1 MAGIGFE
8 LKKLFKGKGFLSTI
22 KAYLYSALVSLG
34 PFILCTVIVVFIQ
47 ILLVFMDR
55 PLLEKELFIATV
67 IYAFIFAQIV
77 TCGFTMLI
85 TRFISDML
93 YSKKL
98 GDILPSLY
106 GLISLVCVIA
116 SVPAI
121 IFLWRSPLPVEVKLV
136 SYMLYMELILVYLI
150 MVYLTAM
157 KDYIRIVKSFAWGVL
172 LALILSF
179 IFIRFTDLG
188 IVFGMILAM
197 DIGFL
202 IIIGLLITHLR
213 SFFRGTTTTGSN
225 KYFLFLSYLDG
236 YWSLFFISF
245 TYTLGLYIHNFM
257 FWGSQLG
264 VSIASTY
271 VYAPTYDVP
280 TFYAFL
286 SIMPST
292 VVFTVS
298 LETSFYKE
306 YRSYYSLITG
316 KGNFADIENARKDM
330 SRVLWAE
337 IRNLMELQVFFSL
350 LFVVA
355 GFYLLP
361 RMGLTQLSFDIFLI
375 LTLGTYCNII
385 LLVIILVLLYFEDR
399 KGALFSAVSFL
410 LTNILFTSVT
420 LVLGERTY
428 GFGYFLAAFFSL
440 AVGLIELR
448 TFLKN
453 IHYHTFLGQPV
464 IYREITGPF
473 TRLVDFIYRKRQ
485 KESSTGQ

>member
-47 ILLVFMDR
+47 LLLVFMDR
-55 PLLEKELFIATV
+55 PVLEKELFIATV
-67 IYAFIFAQIV
+67 IYAFIFSQII
-77 TCGFTMLI
+77 TSGFTMLI

-93 YSKKL
+93 YSKKF
-98 GDILPSLY
+98 GYILPSLY
-106 GLISLVCVIA
+106 GMISLVSVIG

-121 IFLWRSPLPVEVKLV
+121 LFLWRSPLPVELKLV
-136 SYMLYMELILVYLI
+136 SYILYMELILVYLI
-150 MVYLTAM
+150 MVYLTAL

-172 LALILSF
+172 LIIVLSF

-188 IVFGMILAM
+188 IVFGMLVAM

-202 IIIGLLITHLR
+202 VVISLLFIHLK
-213 SFFRGTTTTGSN
+213 SFFRNTTQSGSN

-236 YWSLFFISF
+236 YWSLFFVSF
-245 TYTLGLYIHNFM
+245 TYTLGLYIHNFI

-264 VSIASTY
+264 VTIASTY
-271 VYAPTYDVP
+271 IYAPTYDVP

-286 SIMPST
+286 SVMPST

-306 YRSYYSLITG
+306 YKSYYSLITG
-316 KGNFADIENARKDM
+316 RGNFEDIENARKDM

-337 IRNLMELQVFFSL
+337 IRNLMELQLFFSL
-350 LFVVA
+350 LFIVA

-375 LTLGTYCNII
+375 MTLGTYCNII
-385 LLVIILVLLYFEDR
+385 LLVIILVMLYFEDR
-399 KGALFSAVSFL
+399 RGALFSAASFL
-410 LTNILFTSVT
+410 LTNIIFTVIT
-420 LVLGERTY
+420 IILGERTY
-428 GFGYFLAAFFSL
+428 GFGYFLSTFCSL
-440 AVGLIELR
+440 GIGLIELR
-448 TFLKN
+448 VYLKN

-464 IYREITGPF
+464 IYKKITGPF
-473 TRLVDFIYRKRQ
+473 TRLVDLMYRQR
-485 KESSTGQ
+485 

>member
-8 LKKLFKGKGFLSTI
+8 LKKLFKGKGFLSAI

-47 ILLVFMDR
+47 VLLVVMDR
-55 PLLEKELFIATV
+55 PILEKELFIASV
-67 IYAFIFAQIV
+67 IYAFIFAQII
-77 TCGFTMLI
+77 TSGFTMLI

-93 YSKKL
+93 YSKKFE
-98 GDILPSLY
+98 DILPSLY
-106 GLISLVCVIA
+106 GIISLVCVIG

-121 IFLWRSPLPVEVKLV
+121 MFLWRSPLPIEVKLV
-136 SYMLYMELILVYLI
+136 SYILYMELILVYLI
-150 MVYLTAM
+150 MVYLTAL
-157 KDYIRIVKSFAWGVL
+157 KDYLRIVKSFAWGVL
-172 LALILSF
+172 LILVLSF
-179 IFIRFTDLG
+179 LVIKFTDLG
-188 IVFGMILAM
+188 IVFGMLLAM

-202 IIIGLLITHLR
+202 AVISLLMIHLK
-213 SFFRGTTTTGSN
+213 SFFKGTVSSGPN
-225 KYFLFLSYLDG
+225 KYFLFISYLDG
-236 YWSLFFISF
+236 YWSLFLISF
-245 TYTLGLYIHNFM
+245 TYTLGLYVHNFI
-257 FWGSQLG
+257 FWGSELG

-286 SIMPST
+286 SVMPST

-306 YRSYYSLITG
+306 YRTYYSLITG
-316 KGNFADIENARKDM
+316 SGNFSDIEDARKDM

-337 IRNLMELQVFFSL
+337 IRNLMELQIFFSL

-355 GFYLLP
+355 GFYFLP

-399 KGALFSAVSFL
+399 KGALFAAASFL
-410 LTNILFTSVT
+410 FTNILFTGIT
-420 LVLGERTY
+420 LSLGERTY
-428 GFGYFLAAFFSL
+428 GLGYFLAAFISL
-440 AVGLIELR
+440 AIGLIELR
-448 TFLKN
+448 IFLKN

-464 IYREITGPF
+464 IYREIVGPF
-473 TRLVDFIYRKRQ
+473 TRLVNFIYRK
-485 KESSTGQ
+485 SNGQSISP

>member
-47 ILLVFMDR
+47 LLLVFLDR
-55 PLLEKELFIATV
+55 PVLEKELFIATV
-67 IYAFIFAQIV
+67 IYAFIFSQIV
-77 TCGFTMLI
+77 TSGFTMLI
-85 TRFISDML
+85 TRFISDLL
-93 YSKKL
+93 YSKKF
-98 GDILPSLY
+98 GYILPSLY
-106 GLISLVCVIA
+106 GMISIVCVIG
-116 SVPAI
+116 SIPAI
-121 IFLWRSPLPVEVKLV
+121 IFLWGSPLPLDLKLV
-136 SYMLYMELILVYLI
+136 SYILYMELILVYLI
-150 MVYLTAM
+150 MVYLTAL

-172 LALILSF
+172 VILVLSF
-179 IFIRFTDLG
+179 LFIRFTDLG
-188 IVFGMILAM
+188 IVFGMLMAM

-202 IIIGLLITHLR
+202 LIISLLFTHLR
-213 SFFRGTTTTGSN
+213 SFFKDTTTSGSN
-225 KYFLFLSYLDG
+225 KYFLFLSYFDC

-245 TYTLGLYIHNFM
+245 TYTLGLYIHNFL

-271 VYAPTYDVP
+271 IYAPTYDVP

-286 SIMPST
+286 SVMPST

-316 KGNFADIENARKDM
+316 KGNFEDIENARKDM

-337 IRNLMELQVFFSL
+337 IRNLMELQLFFTL
-350 LFVVA
+350 LFIVA

-399 KGALFSAVSFL
+399 KGALLSAVSFL
-410 LTNILFTSVT
+410 LTNTIFTSAT
-420 LVLGERTY
+420 LALGERTY
-428 GFGYFLAAFFSL
+428 GFGYFLAAFVSL
-440 AVGLIELR
+440 AIGLIELR
-448 TFLKN
+448 VFLKN

-464 IYREITGPF
+464 IHREITGPF
-473 TRLVDFIYRKRQ
+473 TRLVDFLYRRR
-485 KESSTGQ
+485 